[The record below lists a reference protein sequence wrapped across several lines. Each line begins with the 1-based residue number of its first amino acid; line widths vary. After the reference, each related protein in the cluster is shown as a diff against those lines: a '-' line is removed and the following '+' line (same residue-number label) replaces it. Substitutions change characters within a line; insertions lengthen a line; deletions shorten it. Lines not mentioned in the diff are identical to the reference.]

1 MSKPGKVLKALC
13 KKLGVRLTV
22 KRGQK
27 RVYKSVAVLKRQCAN
42 KKKKKVVRKKKVI
55 RRRRFGTQ
63 GALESRNTSK
73 KLFKILG
80 IPNELERNMLLSSRM
95 MLPGELGNSIRD
107 SGGRIGLY
115 RRQMENEKFRRTQF
129 TFIDR
134 DFTGVDFSGLKF
146 SAISFKRVNF
156 TDANLSNTR
165 NPFTIYM
172 DCNLQR
178 TDLRGADFSGA
189 FFLRSNFEGAIYDG
203 NTQFPENFNPER
215 HGMTRVNNFGK
226 KKRHIRK
233 RK

>member
-1 MSKPGKVLKALC
+1 MSKPGKVLKGLC

-107 SGGRIGLY
+107 SGGRIGLN

-129 TFIDR
+129 TFTDR
-134 DFTGVDFSGLKF
+134 DFTGVDFYCGSRFFKSFYLNKGL
-146 SAISFKRVNF
+146 
-156 TDANLSNTR
+156 
-165 NPFTIYM
+165 
-172 DCNLQR
+172 
-178 TDLRGADFSGA
+178 
-189 FFLRSNFEGAIYDG
+189 
-203 NTQFPENFNPER
+203 
-215 HGMTRVNNFGK
+215 
-226 KKRHIRK
+226 
-233 RK
+233 